1 MRIAILEDDPD
12 QSDLLG
18 LWLEHAGYRT
28 FCYPDATSFLKA
40 VRGDSFDLYI
50 LDWLLPDMSG
60 IDVLRRLRNEHGD
73 LTPVLV
79 ATVKEEEISIVQ
91 ALEAGADDY
100 LSKPV
105 RRGELVAR
113 VNALL
118 RRSSGQMPHQETLDV
133 APYQL
138 DLRNRK
144 ASLNGEP
151 LSLTNREFA
160 LAAFLFRN
168 AGQMISRSHLLEEIW
183 GIDNQNVSTRTVD
196 THISRLRKKMQLRNE
211 NGWTLSAVYQ
221 HGYRIERSEA
231 GATVAH

>member
-12 QSDLLG
+12 QSDLVG

-28 FCYPDATSFLKA
+28 FRYPDATSFLKA
-40 VRGDSFDLYI
+40 VRADSFDLYI
-50 LDWLLPDMSG
+50 LDWVLPDLSG

-79 ATVKEEEISIVQ
+79 ATIKDEESSVIT
-91 ALEAGADDY
+91 ALESGADDY

-118 RRSSGQMPHQETLDV
+118 RRSSGQLPHHETLD
-133 APYQL
+133 ADPYRL
-138 DLRNRK
+138 DLKNRK
-144 ASLNGEP
+144 VSLYGEP
-151 LSLTNREFA
+151 LTLTNREFA

-183 GIDNQNVSTRTVD
+183 GIDNERVSTRTID
-196 THISRLRKKMQLRNE
+196 THMSRLRKKMQLGEE

-221 HGYRIERSEA
+221 HGYRIERLQPDEA
-231 GATVAH
+231 AAH